1 MRTFWVTTALVLG
14 SVPVAFAQPSPRFD
28 VGPVVRA
35 DRVMVESGLTTVM
48 PVIGLV
54 GSVRFSKTWGMEG
67 EITQASGSFSRSY
80 EGWFVSYAPPN
91 STRAEIER
99 LAPTARRTLGYV
111 PGVGG
116 SVAVTARGGSTGR
129 ADVVFRLGLAFR
141 NYTETSDHTILTIPE
156 EIDPARVAA
165 SGVFTNQRV
174 DRSRGGLL
182 FGLEVPIRLVRQL
195 TVSPDV
201 RYVYGGPARIGEKH
215 RELSLGVRAGWG
227 F

>member
-1 MRTFWVTTALVLG
+1 MRTFWVTMALVLG

-28 VGPVVRA
+28 VGPVVRV
-35 DRVMVESGLTTVM
+35 DRVMVESGLRTVM
-48 PVIGLV
+48 PVVGLV
-54 GSVRFSKTWGMEG
+54 GSARFSKIWGMEG

-129 ADVVFRLGLAFR
+129 ADVVFTAGSGFPQLHGNLRPHHPDDSGR
-141 NYTETSDHTILTIPE
+141 NQIPRASRPRACSP
-156 EIDPARVAA
+156 INASIAPAGGSSSV
-165 SGVFTNQRV
+165 SK
-174 DRSRGGLL
+174 SR
-182 FGLEVPIRLVRQL
+182 
-195 TVSPDV
+195 
-201 RYVYGGPARIGEKH
+201 YGSCG
-215 RELSLGVRAGWG
+215 S
-227 F
+227 

>member
-1 MRTFWVTTALVLG
+1 
-14 SVPVAFAQPSPRFD
+14 
-28 VGPVVRA
+28 
-35 DRVMVESGLTTVM
+35 MVESGLKTVM

-54 GSVRFSKTWGMEG
+54 GSARFSKTWGMEG
-67 EITQASGSFSRSY
+67 EITQASGGFSRSY

-111 PGVGG
+111 PGLGG

-141 NYTETSDHTILTIPE
+141 NYTETSDYTILTIPE
-156 EIDPARVAA
+156 GIDPARIAA
-165 SGVFTNQRV
+165 SSVFTDQRV